1 MRILYINYMKQYGHL
16 NFDHIHI
23 DALMSAGHDV
33 HLIMPKKLAE
43 KMNRPYDM
51 YEWIIPDWMNFYCKS
66 GVINRLFFILI
77 LLLIRIKTKFS
88 KYDVCVFSNTDEI
101 SLGLVRL
108 PIKEYLI
115 CHTNASDFSSMIK
128 HYFLKS
134 LASKNDFI
142 VFNERMKQV
151 FVDDGIENVHIVSH
165 GCMPPFDK
173 CTLNDLPKE
182 LSMHRHIVFHP
193 SSKPEPKFLAD
204 ITSNKRL
211 HKFLIDND
219 VIIVFRNKPAGIV
232 DIPNIVYI
240 NRYLSTDEYR
250 GAFLKS
256 DVILLA
262 YPKEFVYSVS
272 GVSFECVSNRKN
284 ILLLNN
290 PSLEYCRKFYNYDP
304 FFKNTDELCDKLECL
319 LSHPNDNHCIV
330 EIDNLRPDYHN
341 IFQI

>member
-1 MRILYINYMKQYGHL
+1 
-16 NFDHIHI
+16 
-23 DALMSAGHDV
+23 
-33 HLIMPKKLAE
+33 
-43 KMNRPYDM
+43 
-51 YEWIIPDWMNFYCKS
+51 
-66 GVINRLFFILI
+66 
-77 LLLIRIKTKFS
+77 
-88 KYDVCVFSNTDEI
+88 
-101 SLGLVRL
+101 
-108 PIKEYLI
+108 
-115 CHTNASDFSSMIK
+115 MIK

-151 FVDDGIENVHIVSH
+151 FVDNGIENVHIVSH

-182 LSMHRHIVFHP
+182 LSMHKHIVFHP
-193 SSKPEPKFLAD
+193 SSKPEPKILAD

-219 VIIVFRNKPAGIV
+219 VIIVFRNKPTGIV

-250 GAFLKS
+250 GTFLKS

-304 FFKNTDELCDKLECL
+304 FFKNTDELCDKLACL
-319 LSHPNDNHCIV
+319 LSNPMIITVLLRLITYDRIIMIFFKYKCKTVYIQCI
-330 EIDNLRPDYHN
+330 IYQYCL
-341 IFQI
+341 

>member
-1 MRILYINYMKQYGHL
+1 MKQYGHL

-43 KMNRPYDM
+43 KMNRPNDM
-51 YEWIIPDWMNFYCKS
+51 YEWIIPNWMNFYCKS
-66 GVINRLFFILI
+66 GVINRLFFILV

-88 KYDVCVFSNTDEI
+88 KYDVCAFSNTDEI

-151 FVDDGIENVHIVSH
+151 FVDNGIENVHIVSH

-182 LSMHRHIVFHP
+182 LSMHKHIVFHP
-193 SSKPEPKFLAD
+193 SSKPEPKILAD
-204 ITSNKRL
+204 ITSNKR
-211 HKFLIDND
+211 
-219 VIIVFRNKPAGIV
+219 
-232 DIPNIVYI
+232 
-240 NRYLSTDEYR
+240 
-250 GAFLKS
+250 
-256 DVILLA
+256 
-262 YPKEFVYSVS
+262 
-272 GVSFECVSNRKN
+272 
-284 ILLLNN
+284 
-290 PSLEYCRKFYNYDP
+290 
-304 FFKNTDELCDKLECL
+304 
-319 LSHPNDNHCIV
+319 
-330 EIDNLRPDYHN
+330 
-341 IFQI
+341 